1 MFQKVSTSQL
11 FLFEIWGKQAFLIP
25 APGAFHK
32 SKDVWKAKGKIGDR
46 EFEVLLD
53 ESHIGKDNMGK
64 EIPISVADKMSF
76 EMSFEQNDQ
85 KDSLSGTIKF
95 L

>member
-1 MFQKVSTSQL
+1 MFQKVSTGQL
-11 FLFEIWGKQAFLIP
+11 FLFEVWGNQGFLAP

-32 SKDVWKAKGKIGDR
+32 SKSAWKVKGKIGDK
-46 EFEVLLD
+46 EFEVEID
-53 ESHIGKDNMGK
+53 ESHVGEDQVGK
-64 EIPISVADKMSF
+64 ELPISIADKMSF
-76 EMSFEQNDQ
+76 EMTFEQGAE